1 MQSDERTSEDRYFRH
16 STLEKNVHAYGE
28 FVEPAMKLDFLQ
40 TKQLV
45 S

>member
-1 MQSDERTSEDRYFRH
+1 MKSDERTGEDRYFRH
-16 STLEKNVHAYGE
+16 SALEKTDHIYSE